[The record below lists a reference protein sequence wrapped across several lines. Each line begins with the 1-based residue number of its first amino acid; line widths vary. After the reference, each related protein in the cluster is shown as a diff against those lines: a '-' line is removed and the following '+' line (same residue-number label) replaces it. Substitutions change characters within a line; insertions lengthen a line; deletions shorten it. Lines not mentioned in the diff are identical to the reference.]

1 MNMLFYRREAMI
13 AVIQNLWKKIS
24 RLFMDKCRRAYQSG
38 AFLVSGISVFI
49 LVSLHAQEGVSAQK
63 GNVACSGIA
72 KDVRMEQERAAL
84 LLDREA
90 AGNVQIQMEQEGV
103 VVPIDRATA
112 ASVRMEQEEAAL
124 PEQAEGL
131 GGGFI
136 SSCQQ
141 ILEKGEEGARVA
153 KQEQKRERE
162 VAAVSA
168 SIKPMR
174 NEMRQEPL
182 NPYGE
187 IAITDQ
193 DYEALLRIV
202 QAEAG
207 GEEPQGRTLVA
218 EVILNRVLAEQF
230 ASSVYD
236 VVFERTGGSPQ
247 FAPTADGRFYT
258 VEVTPETVEA
268 VEQAIHGEDLSQGAL
283 FFSARSKADKND
295 MAWFDRNLKW
305 LFQYGGHEFY
315 TLP

>member
-1 MNMLFYRREAMI
+1 MI
-13 AVIQNLWKKIS
+13 AAIQNLWKKIS

-49 LVSLHAQEGVSAQK
+49 LVSLHAQEGVGAQK
-63 GNVACSGIA
+63 GNVACSGTA
-72 KDVRMEQERAAL
+72 KDVRMEQERAA
-84 LLDREA
+84 
-90 AGNVQIQMEQEGV
+90 NI
-103 VVPIDRATA
+103 
-112 ASVRMEQEEAAL
+112 RMEQEEAAL

>member
-1 MNMLFYRREAMI
+1 MI
-13 AVIQNLWKKIS
+13 AAIQNLWKKIS

-38 AFLVSGISVFI
+38 ALLVSGISVFI

-72 KDVRMEQERAAL
+72 KDVRMEQERAA
-84 LLDREA
+84 
-90 AGNVQIQMEQEGV
+90 NI
-103 VVPIDRATA
+103 
-112 ASVRMEQEEAAL
+112 RMEQEEAAL

-268 VEQAIHGEDLSQGAL
+268 VEQAIHGDDLSQGAL

>member
-1 MNMLFYRREAMI
+1 MI
-13 AVIQNLWKKIS
+13 AAIQNLWKKIS

-38 AFLVSGISVFI
+38 ALLVSGISVFI
-49 LVSLHAQEGVSAQK
+49 LVSLHAQEGVGAQK
-63 GNVACSGIA
+63 GNVACSGTA
-72 KDVRMEQERAAL
+72 KDVRMEQERAA
-84 LLDREA
+84 
-90 AGNVQIQMEQEGV
+90 NI
-103 VVPIDRATA
+103 
-112 ASVRMEQEEAAL
+112 RMEQEEAAL

>member
-1 MNMLFYRREAMI
+1 MI
-13 AVIQNLWKKIS
+13 AAIQNLWKKIS

-38 AFLVSGISVFI
+38 ALLVSGISVFI

-72 KDVRMEQERAAL
+72 KDVRMEQERAA
-84 LLDREA
+84 
-90 AGNVQIQMEQEGV
+90 NI
-103 VVPIDRATA
+103 
-112 ASVRMEQEEAAL
+112 RMEQEEAAL

-247 FAPTADGRFYT
+247 FAPTADGRVYT

>member
-1 MNMLFYRREAMI
+1 MI
-13 AVIQNLWKKIS
+13 AAIQNLWKKIS

-38 AFLVSGISVFI
+38 ALLVSGISVFI

-63 GNVACSGIA
+63 GNVACSGTA
-72 KDVRMEQERAAL
+72 KDVRMEQERAA
-84 LLDREA
+84 
-90 AGNVQIQMEQEGV
+90 NI
-103 VVPIDRATA
+103 
-112 ASVRMEQEEAAL
+112 RMEQEEAAL

>member
-1 MNMLFYRREAMI
+1 MI
-13 AVIQNLWKKIS
+13 AAIQNLWKKIS

-38 AFLVSGISVFI
+38 ALLVSSISVFI

-72 KDVRMEQERAAL
+72 KDVRMEQERAA
-84 LLDREA
+84 
-90 AGNVQIQMEQEGV
+90 NI
-103 VVPIDRATA
+103 
-112 ASVRMEQEEAAL
+112 RMEQEDAAL

-162 VAAVSA
+162 VEAVSA

>member
-1 MNMLFYRREAMI
+1 MI
-13 AVIQNLWKKIS
+13 AAIQNLWKKIS

-38 AFLVSGISVFI
+38 ALLVSGISVFI

-72 KDVRMEQERAAL
+72 KDVRMEQERAA
-84 LLDREA
+84 
-90 AGNVQIQMEQEGV
+90 NI
-103 VVPIDRATA
+103 
-112 ASVRMEQEEAAL
+112 RMEQEEAAL

-247 FAPTADGRFYT
+247 FAPTADGMFYT

>member
-1 MNMLFYRREAMI
+1 MI
-13 AVIQNLWKKIS
+13 AAIQNLWKKIS

-38 AFLVSGISVFI
+38 ALLVSGISVFI

-72 KDVRMEQERAAL
+72 KDVRMEQERAA
-84 LLDREA
+84 
-90 AGNVQIQMEQEGV
+90 NI
-103 VVPIDRATA
+103 
-112 ASVRMEQEEAAL
+112 RMEQEEAAL

>member
-1 MNMLFYRREAMI
+1 MI
-13 AVIQNLWKKIS
+13 AAIQNLWKKIS

-63 GNVACSGIA
+63 GNVACSGTA
-72 KDVRMEQERAAL
+72 KDVRMEQERAA
-84 LLDREA
+84 
-90 AGNVQIQMEQEGV
+90 NI
-103 VVPIDRATA
+103 
-112 ASVRMEQEEAAL
+112 RMEQEEAAL

>member
-1 MNMLFYRREAMI
+1 MI
-13 AVIQNLWKKIS
+13 AAIQNLWKKIS

-38 AFLVSGISVFI
+38 ALLVSGISVFI

-72 KDVRMEQERAAL
+72 KDVRMEQERAA
-84 LLDREA
+84 
-90 AGNVQIQMEQEGV
+90 NI
-103 VVPIDRATA
+103 
-112 ASVRMEQEEAAL
+112 RMEQEEAAL

-295 MAWFDRNLKW
+295 MAWLDRNLKW

>member
-1 MNMLFYRREAMI
+1 MI
-13 AVIQNLWKKIS
+13 AAIQNLWKKIS

-63 GNVACSGIA
+63 GNVACSGTA
-72 KDVRMEQERAAL
+72 KDVRMEQERAA
-84 LLDREA
+84 
-90 AGNVQIQMEQEGV
+90 NI
-103 VVPIDRATA
+103 
-112 ASVRMEQEEAAL
+112 RMEQEEAAL

-258 VEVTPETVEA
+258 VEVTPETMEA

>member
-1 MNMLFYRREAMI
+1 MI
-13 AVIQNLWKKIS
+13 AAIQNLWKKIS

-38 AFLVSGISVFI
+38 ALLVSGISVFI

-72 KDVRMEQERAAL
+72 KDVRMEQERAANI
-84 LLDREA
+84 R
-90 AGNVQIQMEQEGV
+90 
-103 VVPIDRATA
+103 R
-112 ASVRMEQEEAAL
+112 EQEEAAL

>member
-1 MNMLFYRREAMI
+1 MI
-13 AVIQNLWKKIS
+13 AAIQNLWKKIS

-63 GNVACSGIA
+63 GNVECSGIA
-72 KDVRMEQERAAL
+72 KDVRMEQERAA
-84 LLDREA
+84 
-90 AGNVQIQMEQEGV
+90 NI
-103 VVPIDRATA
+103 
-112 ASVRMEQEEAAL
+112 RMEQEEAAL

>member
-1 MNMLFYRREAMI
+1 MI
-13 AVIQNLWKKIS
+13 AAIQNLWKKIS

-38 AFLVSGISVFI
+38 ALLVSSISVFI

-63 GNVACSGIA
+63 GNVACSGTA
-72 KDVRMEQERAAL
+72 KDVRMEQERAA
-84 LLDREA
+84 
-90 AGNVQIQMEQEGV
+90 NI
-103 VVPIDRATA
+103 
-112 ASVRMEQEEAAL
+112 RMEQEEAAL

-162 VAAVSA
+162 VEAVSA

>member
-1 MNMLFYRREAMI
+1 MI
-13 AVIQNLWKKIS
+13 AAIQNLWKKIS

-49 LVSLHAQEGVSAQK
+49 LVSLHAQEGVGAQK
-63 GNVACSGIA
+63 GNVACSGTA
-72 KDVRMEQERAAL
+72 KDVRMEQERAA
-84 LLDREA
+84 
-90 AGNVQIQMEQEGV
+90 NI
-103 VVPIDRATA
+103 
-112 ASVRMEQEEAAL
+112 RMEQEDAAL

>member
-1 MNMLFYRREAMI
+1 MI
-13 AVIQNLWKKIS
+13 AAIQNLWKKIS

-38 AFLVSGISVFI
+38 ALLVSGISVFI

-63 GNVACSGIA
+63 GNVACSGTA
-72 KDVRMEQERAAL
+72 KDVRMEQERAA
-84 LLDREA
+84 
-90 AGNVQIQMEQEGV
+90 NI
-103 VVPIDRATA
+103 
-112 ASVRMEQEEAAL
+112 RMEQEEAAL

-193 DYEALLRIV
+193 DYEAHLRIV

>member
-1 MNMLFYRREAMI
+1 MI
-13 AVIQNLWKKIS
+13 AAIQNLWKKIS

-49 LVSLHAQEGVSAQK
+49 LVSLHAQEGVGAQK

-72 KDVRMEQERAAL
+72 KDVRMEQERAA
-84 LLDREA
+84 
-90 AGNVQIQMEQEGV
+90 NI
-103 VVPIDRATA
+103 
-112 ASVRMEQEEAAL
+112 RMEQEEAAL

>member
-1 MNMLFYRREAMI
+1 
-13 AVIQNLWKKIS
+13 
-24 RLFMDKCRRAYQSG
+24 MDKCRRAYQSG
-38 AFLVSGISVFI
+38 ALLVSGISVFI

-72 KDVRMEQERAAL
+72 KDVRMEQERAA
-84 LLDREA
+84 
-90 AGNVQIQMEQEGV
+90 NI
-103 VVPIDRATA
+103 
-112 ASVRMEQEEAAL
+112 RMEQEEAAL

>member
-1 MNMLFYRREAMI
+1 MI
-13 AVIQNLWKKIS
+13 AAIQNLWKKIS

-38 AFLVSGISVFI
+38 ALLVSGISVFI
-49 LVSLHAQEGVSAQK
+49 LVSLHAQEGVGAQK

-72 KDVRMEQERAAL
+72 KDVRMEQERAA
-84 LLDREA
+84 
-90 AGNVQIQMEQEGV
+90 NI
-103 VVPIDRATA
+103 
-112 ASVRMEQEEAAL
+112 RMEQEEAAL

>member
-1 MNMLFYRREAMI
+1 MI
-13 AVIQNLWKKIS
+13 AAIQNLWKKIS

-38 AFLVSGISVFI
+38 ALLVSGISVFI
-49 LVSLHAQEGVSAQK
+49 LVSLHAQEGVGAQK

-72 KDVRMEQERAAL
+72 KDVRMEQERAA
-84 LLDREA
+84 
-90 AGNVQIQMEQEGV
+90 NI
-103 VVPIDRATA
+103 
-112 ASVRMEQEEAAL
+112 RMEQEEAAL

-153 KQEQKRERE
+153 KQEQKRDRE

>member
-1 MNMLFYRREAMI
+1 MI
-13 AVIQNLWKKIS
+13 AAIQNLWKKIS

-38 AFLVSGISVFI
+38 ALLVSGISVFI

-72 KDVRMEQERAAL
+72 KDVRMEQERAA
-84 LLDREA
+84 
-90 AGNVQIQMEQEGV
+90 NI
-103 VVPIDRATA
+103 
-112 ASVRMEQEEAAL
+112 RMEQEEAAL

-315 TLP
+315 TLT

>member
-1 MNMLFYRREAMI
+1 MI
-13 AVIQNLWKKIS
+13 AAIQNLWKKIS

-49 LVSLHAQEGVSAQK
+49 LVSLHAQEGVGAQK

-72 KDVRMEQERAAL
+72 KDVRMEQERAA
-84 LLDREA
+84 
-90 AGNVQIQMEQEGV
+90 NI
-103 VVPIDRATA
+103 
-112 ASVRMEQEEAAL
+112 RMEQEEVAL

-141 ILEKGEEGARVA
+141 ILEKGEEGVRVA

>member
-1 MNMLFYRREAMI
+1 MI
-13 AVIQNLWKKIS
+13 AAIQNLWKKIS

-38 AFLVSGISVFI
+38 ALLVSGISVFI

-72 KDVRMEQERAAL
+72 KDVRMEQERAA
-84 LLDREA
+84 
-90 AGNVQIQMEQEGV
+90 NI
-103 VVPIDRATA
+103 
-112 ASVRMEQEEAAL
+112 RMEQEEAAL

-174 NEMRQEPL
+174 KEMRQEPL

>member
-1 MNMLFYRREAMI
+1 
-13 AVIQNLWKKIS
+13 
-24 RLFMDKCRRAYQSG
+24 MDKCRRAYQSG

-49 LVSLHAQEGVSAQK
+49 LVSLHAQEGVGAQK

-72 KDVRMEQERAAL
+72 KDVRMEQERAA
-84 LLDREA
+84 
-90 AGNVQIQMEQEGV
+90 NI
-103 VVPIDRATA
+103 
-112 ASVRMEQEEAAL
+112 RMEQEDAAL

-162 VAAVSA
+162 VEAVSA